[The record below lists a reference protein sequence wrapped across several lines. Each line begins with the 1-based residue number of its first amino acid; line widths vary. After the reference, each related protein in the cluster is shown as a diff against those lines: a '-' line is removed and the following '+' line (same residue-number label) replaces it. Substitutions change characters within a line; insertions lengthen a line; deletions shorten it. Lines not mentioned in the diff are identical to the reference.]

1 MSICKICEKN
11 GYPGIAIAW
20 DNNIKT
26 KEGRYVLLESDR
38 KTPHKHYAATTTNKP
53 IPEPN
58 DYPNPI
64 TQDTSAAAK
73 WVKSITSSSSQQQ
86 QQDPA
91 LEQLVSEFRMLVT
104 GISEYLKQQANRK

>member
-11 GYPGIAIAW
+11 GYPGITIAW

-26 KEGRYVLLESDR
+26 KEGRYVPLESDK
-38 KTPHKHYAATTTNKP
+38 KTPHKHYEPSKP

-64 TQDTSAAAK
+64 TAPTKTENAAALK
-73 WVKSITSSSSQQQ
+73 WVRSITDSKPDSLAVVKAIAA
-86 QQDPA
+86 A
-91 LEQLVSEFRMLVT
+91 LN
-104 GISEYLKQQANRK
+104 EYIQIKEAGQ